1 MGNASNVASQIVDD
15 IVRDATNR
23 LNRAVRHIATSAKKD
38 WINIGKSVMD
48 QYYYDYAETTM
59 RYDSTFSMYNDLI
72 VQIFWKKDSNYN
84 VGIRFYPDRMDHGL
98 PHVLKSGKKVPFYE
112 ENIYENFMSGAHGNT
127 KYAGVDNARK
137 IFYTTPSA
145 QSVLDNY
152 YDNYDKQLDKYFK
165 EGKRYFNT

>member
-1 MGNASNVASQIVDD
+1 MGNVVAQIAED

-23 LNRAVRHIATSAKKD
+23 LNRAVRHIATSVKKD
-38 WINIGKSVMD
+38 WVAIGKSVMD

-72 VQIFWKKDSNYN
+72 VPIFWKKDSNYN
-84 VGIRFYPDRMDHGL
+84 VGVRFYPEKMNHGVL
-98 PHVLKSGKKVPFYE
+98 PKFTE
-112 ENIYENFMSGAHGNT
+112 EAIFENFMNGAHGNT
-127 KYAGVDNARK
+127 KYAGVENARK
-137 IFYTTPSA
+137 IFVTTPSA

-152 YDNYDKQLDKYFK
+152 YSNYDKQIDKYFK